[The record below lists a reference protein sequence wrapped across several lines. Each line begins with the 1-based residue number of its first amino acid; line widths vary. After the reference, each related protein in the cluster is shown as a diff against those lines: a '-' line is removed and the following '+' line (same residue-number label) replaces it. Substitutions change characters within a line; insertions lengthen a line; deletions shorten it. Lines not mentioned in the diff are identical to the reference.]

1 MNKLPIFSAA
11 LTVCLLFSAC
21 GIREASP
28 PSSFLPAQ
36 PHSDA
41 PVSEMPSGSSP
52 AGDPAL
58 SESGQEP
65 EEEAAEPSQEP
76 KPSKTETQV
85 SLDFGGITVLAEMED
100 SETTKAFL
108 NRLPLTLSMDR
119 YADREYYAAIPALPE
134 NGEAIPDFENG
145 DITYYATGNSLAIF
159 FGNAGN
165 SHQAGLIRMG
175 RITSDLAAF
184 DSIGDSVEVTIGLA
198 GEEGE
203 REMQRMEKRILGKD
217 LEVSAVG
224 FGCMGMTH
232 TFGAAADK
240 KEMTRILQA
249 AVEQGYTFF
258 DIAEVYVSD
267 DGSDEH
273 NEDLVGAALKPYRD
287 KVKIATK
294 FGIAFKPGGGF
305 LYDTRPEKIRESLE
319 TSLRRLQTD
328 HIDLYYLH
336 RYEPGSAIEEV
347 AQVMGQL
354 IREGKIL
361 HWGLSTV
368 TEDIIRRAHAVCPV
382 TAVQNIFSML
392 DRDTEK
398 LLPALE
404 ELHIGLVTH
413 CPLAKGFLTAAY
425 DKNSVFPEGDW
436 RGRMEL
442 FTEEGI
448 QKRQA
453 VLDLIGA
460 KAQEKNATPAQISL
474 AWLMGKRPW
483 IVPIPGTRKME
494 RMIENGGAANIHLTE
509 AEIVEIDRKLDDFIG
524 PVQ

>member
-1 MNKLPIFSAA
+1 
-11 LTVCLLFSAC
+11 
-21 GIREASP
+21 
-28 PSSFLPAQ
+28 
-36 PHSDA
+36 
-41 PVSEMPSGSSP
+41 
-52 AGDPAL
+52 
-58 SESGQEP
+58 
-65 EEEAAEPSQEP
+65 
-76 KPSKTETQV
+76 
-85 SLDFGGITVLAEMED
+85 
-100 SETTKAFL
+100 
-108 NRLPLTLSMDR
+108 
-119 YADREYYAAIPALPE
+119 
-134 NGEAIPDFENG
+134 
-145 DITYYATGNSLAIF
+145 
-159 FGNAGN
+159 
-165 SHQAGLIRMG
+165 
-175 RITSDLAAF
+175 
-184 DSIGDSVEVTIGLA
+184 
-198 GEEGE
+198 
-203 REMQRMEKRILGKD
+203 MEKRILGKD

-258 DIAEVYVSD
+258 DTAEVYVSD

-425 DKNSVFPEGDW
+425 EKTRFFRRGTGGDGW
-436 RGRMEL
+436 SCLPRRASKSGRRCW
-442 FTEEGI
+442 T
-448 QKRQA
+448 
-453 VLDLIGA
+453 
-460 KAQEKNATPAQISL
+460 
-474 AWLMGKRPW
+474 
-483 IVPIPGTRKME
+483 
-494 RMIENGGAANIHLTE
+494 
-509 AEIVEIDRKLDDFIG
+509 
-524 PVQ
+524 

>member
-1 MNKLPIFSAA
+1 
-11 LTVCLLFSAC
+11 
-21 GIREASP
+21 
-28 PSSFLPAQ
+28 
-36 PHSDA
+36 
-41 PVSEMPSGSSP
+41 
-52 AGDPAL
+52 
-58 SESGQEP
+58 
-65 EEEAAEPSQEP
+65 
-76 KPSKTETQV
+76 
-85 SLDFGGITVLAEMED
+85 
-100 SETTKAFL
+100 
-108 NRLPLTLSMDR
+108 MD
-119 YADREYYAAIPALPE
+119 
-134 NGEAIPDFENG
+134 
-145 DITYYATGNSLAIF
+145 
-159 FGNAGN
+159 
-165 SHQAGLIRMG
+165 
-175 RITSDLAAF
+175 
-184 DSIGDSVEVTIGLA
+184 
-198 GEEGE
+198 
-203 REMQRMEKRILGKD
+203 
-217 LEVSAVG
+217 
-224 FGCMGMTH
+224 
-232 TFGAAADK
+232 
-240 KEMTRILQA
+240 
-249 AVEQGYTFF
+249 
-258 DIAEVYVSD
+258 
-267 DGSDEH
+267 
-273 NEDLVGAALKPYRD
+273 
-287 KVKIATK
+287 
-294 FGIAFKPGGGF
+294 
-305 LYDTRPEKIRESLE
+305 

-336 RYEPGSAIEEV
+336 RYEPGSVIEEV
-347 AQVMGQL
+347 AQVMEQL

-494 RMIENGGAANIHLTE
+494 RMIEKGGAANIRLTE

>member
-1 MNKLPIFSAA
+1 MYNYLMV
-11 LTVCLLFSAC
+11 T
-21 GIREASP
+21 
-28 PSSFLPAQ
+28 
-36 PHSDA
+36 D
-41 PVSEMPSGSSP
+41 
-52 AGDPAL
+52 
-58 SESGQEP
+58 
-65 EEEAAEPSQEP
+65 
-76 KPSKTETQV
+76 
-85 SLDFGGITVLAEMED
+85 
-100 SETTKAFL
+100 
-108 NRLPLTLSMDR
+108 
-119 YADREYYAAIPALPE
+119 
-134 NGEAIPDFENG
+134 
-145 DITYYATGNSLAIF
+145 
-159 FGNAGN
+159 
-165 SHQAGLIRMG
+165 
-175 RITSDLAAF
+175 DLYW
-184 DSIGDSVEVTIGLA
+184 V
-198 GEEGE
+198 
-203 REMQRMEKRILGKD
+203 
-217 LEVSAVG
+217 
-224 FGCMGMTH
+224 
-232 TFGAAADK
+232 
-240 KEMTRILQA
+240 
-249 AVEQGYTFF
+249 
-258 DIAEVYVSD
+258 
-267 DGSDEH
+267 GSDEH
-273 NEDLVGAALKPYRD
+273 RLALFENIHPLYHGVSYNAYVLLDEKTVLFDTADWAVSRQFLTNVKAVLNGRPLDYLVINHVEPDHAASIEEILLRWPD
-287 KVKIATK
+287 VKIITTPKAVTLLNQ
-294 FGIAFKPGGGF
+294 FGFGLDP
-305 LYDTRPEKIRESLE
+305 
-319 TSLRRLQTD
+319 
-328 HIDLYYLH
+328 
-336 RYEPGSAIEEV
+336 SAIEEV